1 MQYCLVVNGSIGAP
15 ASLPRDYQNVS
26 NFHLLPPSE
35 LARYGWYPIKPA
47 LKPSYN
53 EQTHRLVET
62 LTLVG
67 MMVNQSW
74 SIVQMTPA
82 EQLAFATARMEEI
95 GVAITQFL
103 NATFARKRYE
113 NHVSARAVASSANPV
128 WSQEGREAIA
138 YYDLVWNAHT
148 KLALDLQAGTATLP
162 TVAQFLAQF
171 PPLWGGI
178 QPPPTGNGT
187 SNGTLGGMIL

>member
-1 MQYCLVVNGSIGAP
+1 MYSQVINGVP
-15 ASLPRDYQNVS
+15 QPPRSLPVTFGNVS

-35 LARYGWYPIKPA
+35 LARYGWYPFKPA

-53 EQTHRLVET
+53 EQTHRLIET

-103 NATFARKRYE
+103 NA
-113 NHVSARAVASSANPV
+113 
-128 WSQEGREAIA
+128 
-138 YYDLVWNAHT
+138 
-148 KLALDLQAGTATLP
+148 GTSTDVYVQNLNG
-162 TVAQFLAQF
+162 TTSEKSGWTQVAQTNTAAQAAA
-171 PPLWGGI
+171 LI
-178 QPPPTGNGT
+178 RTNLT
-187 SNGTLGGMIL
+187 SR